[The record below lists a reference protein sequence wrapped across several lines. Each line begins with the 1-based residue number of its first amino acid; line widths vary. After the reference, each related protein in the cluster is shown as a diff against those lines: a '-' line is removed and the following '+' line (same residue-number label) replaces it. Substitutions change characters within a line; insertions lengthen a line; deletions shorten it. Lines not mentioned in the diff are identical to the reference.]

1 MCQSYKAKK
10 KVKIYKISKTVSV
23 KKMKEKSNVFGM
35 NINTSLNSVVAAAAT
50 TTTILV
56 QQSLC

>member
-1 MCQSYKAKK
+1 MCQSYRAKK

-35 NINTSLNSVVAAAAT
+35 NINTSLNSVVADAAT

>member
-1 MCQSYKAKK
+1 MLELQSKK

-56 QQSLC
+56 P

>member
-1 MCQSYKAKK
+1 MLELQSKKK

-50 TTTILV
+50 TTTTILV
-56 QQSLC
+56 Q

>member
-1 MCQSYKAKK
+1 MLELQSKK

-50 TTTILV
+50 TTTTILV
-56 QQSLC
+56 Q